1 MICSCQKVLDLL
13 KCKKKQFPLSLSLL
27 LSKMDKKYIVLQRF
41 ALVYFNQSLNEEI
54 FYFLKKRNTT
64 IFFTLRNNAIKQRE
78 NVMANNQ

>member
-54 FYFLKKRNTT
+54 FYFLKNETQQS
-64 IFFTLRNNAIKQRE
+64 FYFTK
-78 NVMANNQ
+78 